1 MESEL
6 VATATKASETT
17 SKSHILPLV
26 YVYHRGSKKRDIV
39 VAAAPESGPIMTQFV

>member
-17 SKSHILPLV
+17 SKSHILPLSMYTEV
-26 YVYHRGSKKRDIV
+26 YGRGSKKDIV
-39 VAAAPESGPIMTQFV
+39 VAAAPEIMTQFV